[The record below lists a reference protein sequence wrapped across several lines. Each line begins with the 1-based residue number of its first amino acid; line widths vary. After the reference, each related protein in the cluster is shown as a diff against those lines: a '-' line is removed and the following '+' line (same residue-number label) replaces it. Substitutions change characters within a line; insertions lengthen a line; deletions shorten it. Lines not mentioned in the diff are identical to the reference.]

1 MKKKLVLIG
10 IPVLLVVGLL
20 IARFLLSDE
29 EESKEVPAL
38 AVPETDSVNVPV
50 AKSKTEVYE
59 HLIEEEQVK
68 RERASERE
76 VVSLNLDFMKQ
87 TEKSEK
93 PKDGER
99 SEEPE
104 RETAESK
111 AVVER
116 APIARTAP
124 EEVSPERVRSESATV
139 RKPSKPK
146 DPFDNLFNTW
156 RADDGKPSAS
166 DNGGGDTGGG
176 ASDAVLSAVIHG
188 DQKIANGSA
197 VLFRTTKDVRIGGQ
211 LIKKN
216 TIFTGT
222 ASLGGERINISLSKI
237 RTGGTVVNTNL
248 TCYDNDQLP
257 GVKVSNGG
265 KVLKEEGND
274 AADEVLQ
281 SIPLGRII
289 SRGRRL
295 ISNGRNGNNVF
306 LMDGHRVTFMQ

>member
-10 IPVLLVVGLL
+10 IPVLLVIGLL
-20 IARFLLSDE
+20 VARFLLSDD

-59 HLIEEEQVK
+59 HLIEEEQGK
-68 RERASERE
+68 RERAAERE
-76 VVSLNLDFMKQ
+76 VVSLNMDFMKQ

-93 PKDGER
+93 PKGGEQ

-104 RETAESK
+104 ATTAPKST
-111 AVVER
+111 VER

-124 EEVSPERVRSESATV
+124 EEVSVDRVRSEPAAV
-139 RKPSKPK
+139 KKPSKPK

-156 RADDGKPSAS
+156 RADDGKSAAS
-166 DNGGGDTGGG
+166 DNGGGGTIEGG
-176 ASDAVLSAVIHG
+176 SDAVLPAVIHG

-222 ASLGGERINISLSKI
+222 ASLSGERINISLSKI

-274 AADEVLQ
+274 VADEVLQ

-289 SRGRRL
+289 TRGRRL